1 MTIPYFWNILVVKT
15 TYHNDKTKFFNGVV
29 MLIGFQNY
37 VICFMISFA
46 ASGLLVLLFQNYSMP
61 KLQSSS
67 GPQKIHEGFVPRF
80 GGLAV
85 LTGLFPSLL
94 SFPSVNQSLFIML
107 TFVALPVLL
116 AGLLEDFTGCV
127 SAGIR
132 FVVSLLAG
140 GMFCLMSGYVI
151 SSVNIVLIDFFLSV
165 QAISILLTILAIA
178 SLANSL
184 NIIDGLNGLAGS
196 STVFMTMSLGFLAS
210 QSGDEQLSIIC
221 YTIAASSLG
230 FLLLNFPFGK
240 FFLGDGGAYFLGFF
254 IAAIAIIMPERNFDI
269 SPFSSLLIVIYPFYE
284 LCRSFVRR
292 ILTDGEH
299 VFQADD
305 KHLHSLVFRH
315 MKTRSDLSPQ
325 VQHTLSSL
333 IMMTLPLICCSWA
346 VFFSGDLLLL
356 VVGIFV
362 FVIVYEMLAFR
373 MRQAIS

>member
-1 MTIPYFWNILVVKT
+1 MP
-15 TYHNDKTKFFNGVV
+15 
-29 MLIGFQNY
+29 IGFQNY
-37 VICFMISFA
+37 VICFMMSFV

-61 KLQSSS
+61 KLQSLS

-85 LTGLFPSLL
+85 LTGLLPTLFFFPN
-94 SFPSVNQSLFIML
+94 VNQSFFIML
-107 TFVALPVLL
+107 TLVALPVLL
-116 AGLLEDFTGCV
+116 AGLLEDFAGCV
-127 SAGIR
+127 SAQIR
-132 FVVSLLAG
+132 FSVSLFTG
-140 GMFCLMSGYVI
+140 GLFCLISGYVI
-151 SSVNIVLIDFFLSV
+151 SSVNIALIDFFLSV
-165 QAISILLTILAIA
+165 PAISILLTILAIA

-184 NIIDGLNGLAGS
+184 NMIDGLNGLAGS

-210 QSGDEQLSIIC
+210 QSGDDQLSVIS
-221 YTIAASSLG
+221 YTLAASSLG
-230 FLLLNFPFGK
+230 FLLLNFPLGK

-292 ILTDGEH
+292 ILTASEH
-299 VFQADD
+299 VFRADN
-305 KHLHSLVFRH
+305 KHLHSLVFRY

-325 VQHTLSSL
+325 VQHTVSSL

-346 VFFSGDLLLL
+346 VLFSDDLFSL
-356 VVGIFV
+356 VVGVFV
-362 FVIVYEMLAFR
+362 FVIVYEMLAYR